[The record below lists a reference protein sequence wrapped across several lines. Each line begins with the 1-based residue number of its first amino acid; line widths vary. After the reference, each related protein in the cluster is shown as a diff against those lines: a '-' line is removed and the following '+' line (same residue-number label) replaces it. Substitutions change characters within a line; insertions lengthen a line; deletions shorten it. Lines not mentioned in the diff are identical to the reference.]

1 MKLRIE
7 KGLAAGQVR
16 VPPSKSMAHRLLL
29 AAGLAGGESTVIG
42 VAPSEDVLATL
53 DCLRALGAACRVVGS
68 TVFVRGVTPRDFKE
82 NATLPCRECGTTLR
96 FLIPVCLLSAGKS
109 RLTGTSRLFER
120 PLDAYADLCRLR
132 GLTFDRGIREVLV
145 RGPLSP
151 GHFSLPG
158 NVSSQYVSGLLFALP
173 FLESDSLIKLK
184 PPVESRSYIDLT
196 LQALHRFG
204 VTAGWQSETALFV
217 QAGTYKPAD
226 VTVEGDYSNA
236 AFWHALNVLGGQI
249 TVTGLQTDSL
259 QGDRVYQELFP
270 RIADGM
276 ATVSLADCPDLG
288 PIVMALAAACHGA
301 VLTDT
306 ARLRMKESDRDA
318 AMAAELAK
326 FGAAVTV
333 EENRITVHG
342 GALHPPTEP
351 LCGHNDHRIVMALAT
366 LCTVT
371 GGVITGAEA
380 VAKSYPDYFER
391 LAECGIEWKE
401 ESQA

>member
-1 MKLRIE
+1 MNIRIFSGVA
-7 KGLAAGQVR
+7 KGTVAA
-16 VPPSKSMAHRLLL
+16 PPSKSMAHRLLIG
-29 AAGLAGGESTVIG
+29 AGLAGGASTVRH
-42 VAPSEDVLATL
+42 VAFSQDIRATL
-53 DCLRALGAACRVVGS
+53 DCLRALGANVAVQEDRVQVFGNHPANAPEGALLACRESGS
-68 TVFVRGVTPRDFKE
+68 
-82 NATLPCRECGTTLR
+82 TLR
-96 FLIPVCLLSAGKS
+96 FFVPLCLLGNRTRVLTGSS
-109 RLTGTSRLFER
+109 RLLER
-120 PLDAYADLCRLR
+120 PQWVYETLCRQQW
-132 GLTFDRGIREVLV
+132 LTFTRLPDRIITC
-145 RGPLSP
+145 GPLRRSRYTV
-151 GHFSLPG
+151 PG
-158 NVSSQYVSGLLFALP
+158 NVSSQFVSGLLFALP